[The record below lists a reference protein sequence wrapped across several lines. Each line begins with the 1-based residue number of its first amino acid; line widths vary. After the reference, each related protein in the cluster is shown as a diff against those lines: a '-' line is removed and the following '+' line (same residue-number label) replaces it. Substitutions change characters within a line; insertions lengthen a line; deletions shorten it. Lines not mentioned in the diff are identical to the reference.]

1 MNRRDDWIAQERLV
15 NTTPP
20 GESARVKRCWVME
33 EGGRQPGLL
42 LEWRRTGGGWQG
54 ALPTQSGTDR
64 AGSLSSTGSVPSC
77 SRPPNRD
84 RLCKLNRILMPIQRA
99 CQFSLRR

>member
-1 MNRRDDWIAQERLV
+1 MPGGMNRRDDWIAQERLV

-54 ALPTQSGTDR
+54 RVAHPVRHRSGWVVVEHWIG
-64 AGSLSSTGSVPSC
+64 AQL
-77 SRPPNRD
+77 
-84 RLCKLNRILMPIQRA
+84 LAAAK
-99 CQFSLRR
+99 